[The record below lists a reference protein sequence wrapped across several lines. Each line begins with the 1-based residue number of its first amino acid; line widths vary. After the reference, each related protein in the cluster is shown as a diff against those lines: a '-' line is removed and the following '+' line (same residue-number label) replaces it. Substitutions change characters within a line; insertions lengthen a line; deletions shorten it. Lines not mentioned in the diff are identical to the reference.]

1 MRDHRG
7 CHINNLAPDLAVFQT
22 PAMEIGTDAENI
34 IEQRDEFSRAF
45 KCEWSAA
52 KVSAA
57 SQEHTRMSAAAAS
70 DGAVSS

>member
-7 CHINNLAPDLAVFQT
+7 CRINNLAPDLAVFQT

-45 KCEWSAA
+45 KCDVNGVRRKCLLRPKST
-52 KVSAA
+52 
-57 SQEHTRMSAAAAS
+57 Q
-70 DGAVSS
+70 G